1 MKAEDI
7 FEDLEILILQ
17 NEDDF
22 DRGSGK
28 FILRKF
34 IKEKQAEQLN
44 LTDVVKTLKK
54 EHQAT
59 LTEYATELINMQEN
73 PKDSN
78 KEWKIVLIQNTIS
91 KLYETLQTL

>member
-1 MKAEDI
+1 MEDI

-78 KEWKIVLIQNTIS
+78 NEWKIVLIQNTIS

>member
-44 LTDVVKTLKK
+44 LTDVSQQRELLI
-54 EHQAT
+54 EAFD
-59 LTEYATELINMQEN
+59 LINIH
-73 PKDSN
+73 DGDRA
-78 KEWKIVLIQNTIS
+78 KIGKLIDLVLKSINCG
-91 KLYETLQTL
+91 YVFV